1 MQFKNININIKH
13 SLSFACIKGDTC
25 IYKSPDG
32 HITSRFTL
40 SKYNY
45 IIYVIMQALIDQ
57 QQTVEMQLQNSANV
71 CTLSL
76 NVIY

>member
-1 MQFKNININIKH
+1 
-13 SLSFACIKGDTC
+13 
-25 IYKSPDG
+25 
-32 HITSRFTL
+32 
-40 SKYNY
+40 
-45 IIYVIMQALIDQ
+45 MQALID